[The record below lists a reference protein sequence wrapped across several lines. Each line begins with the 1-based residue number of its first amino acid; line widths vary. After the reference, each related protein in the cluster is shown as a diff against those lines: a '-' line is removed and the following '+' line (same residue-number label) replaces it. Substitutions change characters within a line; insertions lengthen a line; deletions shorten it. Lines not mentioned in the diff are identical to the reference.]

1 LKAAEQ
7 SRPDVVRAR
16 RRWRGWQGAMDGRR
30 FVFVDESGVTTHMV
44 RRFGWGAKGAR
55 LVATVPQGHWRTM
68 TFVAGL
74 RADGLVAPFVVEG
87 AMSGALFRAY
97 VERMLAPQLQPG
109 EVVAMDNLSV
119 HKVAGVREAIR
130 AVGASVLYLPSYSPD
145 LNPMEQVLAKLK
157 ELLRKAAARSCTA
170 LEAAIGQAL
179 ETFSPDECRNYLV
192 HCGYEP
198 I

>member
-1 LKAAEQ
+1 
-7 SRPDVVRAR
+7 
-16 RRWRGWQGAMDGRR
+16 MDGRR
-30 FVFVDESGVTTHMV
+30 LVFLDESGVTTQMV
-44 RRFGWGAKGAR
+44 RCFGWAPKGER
-55 LVATVPQGHWRTM
+55 LVATIPQGHWRTM

-97 VERMLAPQLQPG
+97 VEHMLAPQLQPG
-109 EVVAMDNLSV
+109 DVVTMDNLSV

-130 AVGASVLYLPSYSPD
+130 AAGASVLYLPPYSPD

-157 ELLRKAAARSCTA
+157 ALLRKAAARSCAA

-179 ETFSPDECRNYLV
+179 ETFSPEECRNYLV
-192 HCGYEP
+192 HCRYEP
-198 I
+198 V